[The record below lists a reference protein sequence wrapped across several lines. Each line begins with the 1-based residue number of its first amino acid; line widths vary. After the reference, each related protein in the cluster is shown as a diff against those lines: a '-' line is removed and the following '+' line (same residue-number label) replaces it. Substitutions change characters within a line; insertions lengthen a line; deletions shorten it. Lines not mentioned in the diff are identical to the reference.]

1 MDPAKR
7 CPVSLTSRSPALVA
21 WDQEFGLH
29 MGQTRG
35 IVCLGSRAQ
44 LQGGSLSRSQ
54 RAAAVQPPPAA
65 QGGGSLPVSR
75 NLGQGSLCWPL
86 ARIAY
91 SEGSASGN
99 EDSSVQ
105 KRQGTFFRSPSTVL
119 VLTLSMCFLLLW
131 PRPPCL

>member
-7 CPVSLTSRSPALVA
+7 CPVSLTPRSTALVA
-21 WDQEFGLH
+21 WDQEFSLH

-35 IVCLGSRAQ
+35 VVCLGSRAQ

-54 RAAAVQPPPAA
+54 RAAAVQPPPVA

-75 NLGQGSLCWPL
+75 NLVHGCQCRPP

-99 EDSSVQ
+99 EHSSVR
-105 KRQGTFFRSPSTVL
+105 KRQGTFFPSPSTVL
-119 VLTLSMCFLLLW
+119 VLTLSVYFLLLW
-131 PRPPCL
+131 PRPPRS